1 MLQDIFGGILLGTGG
16 LVRCYSDALLGSI
29 NMAEKVLFNKGIEFN
44 VEIDYNNLENFKY
57 YCKKNNINIIDLL
70 YSEKII
76 CKIVL
81 GKDFEMKFLENIE
94 KKEINI
100 INVNKIGSKYIR
112 KNVIKK

>member
-1 MLQDIFGGILLGTGG
+1 
-16 LVRCYSDALLGSI
+16 
-29 NMAEKVLFNKGIEFN
+29 MAEKVLFNEGIEFN

-76 CKIVL
+76 CKIEL
-81 GKDFEMKFLENIE
+81 GKDLEKNFLENIE

-112 KNVIKK
+112 ENVIKK